1 MDLDLGQDLPP
12 AQLQELVGALTQSGL
27 DSSVGEPG
35 SRRMSDVATPSL
47 AVAASAAST
56 SKTPRRLPLTSVIER
71 AQRLDAVGTKRAAE
85 LDSSEFRDSQASAF
99 EQAPPVEEPSQT
111 ADALVVSKED
121 IFASLG
127 DPSVHPLVHIYHGAC
142 LDRMRPLESRVNDH
156 GSWHGRWHL
165 PSRSEWETR
174 SGLGLSWP
182 TGSDDVENSHEA
194 CAVQAARKE
203 YHWKSMNDEQ
213 KVKFREAAE
222 QAWSVWADNE
232 AVEVLDEKQSARIRQ
247 RLKDDKEVD
256 FKVLTPRYVFT
267 DKHEPLR
274 TADNPLELKA
284 RARIVVPG
292 FRDVLSFSIRKD
304 APTASRISQHMLLIM
319 TASYKKAK
327 KAWRLL
333 SADVKSAF
341 MKGDPFA
348 EGSRELYMQNMS
360 GAHGEPLLPFPRHCL
375 ARIRKGVFGL
385 SDAPRLW
392 YLRLH
397 KEVTAMGWGRSSLD
411 HACWVLWSE
420 DRKTLHGILLAL
432 VDDLLLGGD
441 QRAQESLLSLGKS
454 LGFGSIEYDDF
465 VYCGKRIRQLEDGTI
480 AISMEEYHQNP
491 KPRLFLLIGVLLLML
506 S

>member
-1 MDLDLGQDLPP
+1 
-12 AQLQELVGALTQSGL
+12 
-27 DSSVGEPG
+27 
-35 SRRMSDVATPSL
+35 MS
-47 AVAASAAST
+47 
-56 SKTPRRLPLTSVIER
+56 KLPLLKNQV
-71 AQRLDAVGTKRAAE
+71 K
-85 LDSSEFRDSQASAF
+85 
-99 EQAPPVEEPSQT
+99 T